1 MGLATEVIRFALKH
15 NLGIIQMPCPEF
27 TFCGNPRPSRTKDE
41 YEMLPGFREHCE
53 DLAKVVVK
61 QLKMLTIMGE
71 EPRIQILAVIGV
83 KRSPS
88 CAVNSALRR
97 INDKILHTRERGIFI
112 EILEDEMLEEGL
124 NPLFLEFDFDEP
136 NEIVRDLAR
145 MLR

>member
-53 DLAKVVVK
+53 ELAKVVVK

-112 EILEDEMLEEGL
+112 EILELSL
-124 NPLFLEFDFDEP
+124 
-136 NEIVRDLAR
+136 IHI
-145 MLR
+145 